1 MTFASQ
7 SVGTNRWSVVSNKFM
22 RISPL
27 VFLGLSCVA
36 LLPSQER
43 PSSGAGS
50 GSFRPFVGTWKGV
63 CADGKDFV
71 ILTFTQV
78 EGAGLEGTVRLANMR
93 GGDDGDCATVVD
105 PPSEK
110 HALTVT
116 DTKLSGSTLT
126 FKGSK
131 RMEFEMSVQTADN
144 ARLKFIGTASE
155 DNPWK
160 LKRTK

>member
-1 MTFASQ
+1 
-7 SVGTNRWSVVSNKFM
+7 M
-22 RISPL
+22 RISLP
-27 VFLGLSCVA
+27 VFLALSCVA

-43 PSSGAGS
+43 PSTGAQVGS
-50 GSFRPFVGTWKGV
+50 PRQFVGTWKGV

-71 ILTFTQV
+71 ILTFTQA
-78 EGAGLEGTVRLANMR
+78 EGASLEGTIRLANMR
-93 GGDDGDCATVVD
+93 GGDDGSCVTVVD

-110 HALTVT
+110 HELTVT
-116 DTKLSGSTLT
+116 DARLNGSTLT

-131 RMEFEMSVQTADN
+131 RMEFEMSVQAGDN

>member
-1 MTFASQ
+1 
-7 SVGTNRWSVVSNKFM
+7 M
-22 RISPL
+22 RIALL
-27 VFLGLSCVA
+27 VFLALSCIA
-36 LLPSQER
+36 RLPSQER
-43 PSSGAGS
+43 PSTGAGS
-50 GSFRPFVGTWKGV
+50 GSLRAFVGTWKGV

-78 EGAGLEGTVRLANMR
+78 EGASLEGIIRLANMR
-93 GGDDGDCATVVD
+93 GGDDGACATVAD

-116 DTKLSGSTLT
+116 DAKLSGSTLT

-131 RMEFEMSVQTADN
+131 RMEFEMSVQAGDN